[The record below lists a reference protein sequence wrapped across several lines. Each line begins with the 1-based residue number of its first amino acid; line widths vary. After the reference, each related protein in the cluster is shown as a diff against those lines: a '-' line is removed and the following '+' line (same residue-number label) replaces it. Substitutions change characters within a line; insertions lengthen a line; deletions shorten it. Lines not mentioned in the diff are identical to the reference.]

1 MQWLAITG
9 EHPPTTPPTARQYTD
24 AGLPWFD
31 YYNGDRKAL
40 SGADSL
46 AGLKSVAET
55 GVEKRESPL
64 PENEPLGVSEVIRL
78 TPDGKRV
85 VREYPAGDPLK

>member
-1 MQWLAITG
+1 M
-9 EHPPTTPPTARQYTD
+9 
-24 AGLPWFD
+24 AGDHRRAPAHDPADGTSVHRRRTPWFD